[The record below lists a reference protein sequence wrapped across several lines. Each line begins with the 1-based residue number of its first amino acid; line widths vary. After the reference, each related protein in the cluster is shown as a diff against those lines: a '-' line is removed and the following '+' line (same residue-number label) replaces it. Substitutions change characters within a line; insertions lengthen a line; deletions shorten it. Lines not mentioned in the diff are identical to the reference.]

1 MESYAIVTVSGQQCK
16 VTPEALV
23 RVPRIEAEVGSMVD
37 IDQVLLYSDGKKV
50 HVGQPLLVGKKVK
63 AEVVKHGRDRK
74 IIVFKKKRRKNYRR
88 TRGHRQHFTELK
100 IVALP
105 K

>member
-1 MESYAIVTVSGQQCK
+1 MESYAIISVSGKQCK

-23 RVPRIEAEVGSMVD
+23 RVPRIEAEVGSKLD
-37 IDQVLLYSDGKKV
+37 IDQVLLCSDGKTV
-50 HVGQPLLVGKKVK
+50 QVGRPVVAGKKVK
-63 AEVVKHGRDRK
+63 AEVVRHGRESK
-74 IIVFKKKRRKNYRR
+74 IVVFKKKRRKDYRR
-88 TRGHRQHFTELK
+88 TRGHRQDFTELR